1 MTEDDLSFLP
11 LRVTRVGVGG
21 KRSFDP
27 TDKRRLV
34 EACLRPGASLSGL
47 ALKAGVNANQ
57 LHKWVRAREQRQS
70 LISHDGP
77 VAASAFIP
85 VVAIDEPTA
94 VMASKPA
101 SHRATRA
108 EPSCVSP
115 RSTRL
120 ARLSAHLPNGVKL
133 ELECSADDVAIVNA
147 MVAALGAR

>member
-1 MTEDDLSFLP
+1 
-11 LRVTRVGVGG
+11 
-21 KRSFDP
+21 
-27 TDKRRLV
+27 
-34 EACLRPGASLSGL
+34 
-47 ALKAGVNANQ
+47 VNANQ
-57 LHKWVRAREQRQS
+57 LHKWVRAREQPQS

-101 SHRATRA
+101 SHRAHRA
-108 EPSCVSP
+108 ESCCVSP
-115 RSTRL
+115 RSARL

-147 MVAALGAR
+147 VVAALGAR

>member
-27 TDKRRLV
+27 ADKRRLI

-57 LHKWVRAREQRQS
+57 SHKWVQARERPRP
-70 LISHDGP
+70 P
-77 VAASAFIP
+77 VRHNEPAASSAFVP
-85 VVAIDEPTA
+85 VVAIDGPTT
-94 VMASKPA
+94 VMAYAPA

-108 EPSCVSP
+108 ESSCVSP
-115 RSTRL
+115 HSTRP

-133 ELECSADDVAIVNA
+133 ELECSSDVSGQQTR
-147 MVAALGAR
+147 LDGSG